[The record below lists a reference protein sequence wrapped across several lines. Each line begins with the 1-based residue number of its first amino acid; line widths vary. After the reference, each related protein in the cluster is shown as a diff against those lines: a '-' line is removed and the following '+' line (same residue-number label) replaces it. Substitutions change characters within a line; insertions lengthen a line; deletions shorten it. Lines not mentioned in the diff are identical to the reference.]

1 MKTEP
6 NWWTAV
12 LSAGIAAGYATTVVQ
27 LSPGPGYVFSVA
39 RKWLTDSA
47 ASVADDRELPPRVR
61 QLGMSVEELAYCG
74 WCLSPWAA
82 LPAWTVAARM
92 NGVRFGVRWLLGWAI
107 AAAIAAFLRNTAERE
122 VV

>member
-1 MKTEP
+1 MKTNG

-12 LSAGIAAGYATTVVQ
+12 LSTGIAAGYATTVVQ

-82 LPAWTVAARM
+82 LPAWTIAARV
-92 NGVRFGVRWLLGWAI
+92 NNVRFGVRWLLGWAT